1 MSGAE
6 IAAEVSAALGE
17 AAAATGSGRRV
28 AVLRKRLGPEVGW
41 SGAQVTN
48 TDADTTVLE
57 VRKRVFDGPAMV
69 ARYVD
74 MLLFDPLGPVPAKG
88 DQVALG
94 ILSAAVTD
102 ATVWRRIA
110 DVDILAPAGTALL
123 YKATL
128 EG

>member
-6 IAAEVSAALGE
+6 IAAEVSAALVE
-17 AAAATGSGRRV
+17 AAQATGTGRRI
-28 AVLRKRLGPEVGW
+28 AVLRKRPAPDLPW
-41 SGAQVTN
+41 TGALTTN
-48 TDADTTVLE
+48 VDADTTVLE
-57 VRKRVFDGPAMV
+57 VKKRIVDGPSMV

-88 DQVALG
+88 DQVVVG
-94 ILSAAVTD
+94 ILAAAVTD
-102 ATVWRRIA
+102 ETVWRRIA
-110 DVDILAPAGTALL
+110 DVDTLAPAGTALL

>member
-6 IAAEVSAALGE
+6 IAAEVSAALVE
-17 AAAATGSGRRV
+17 AGQATGTGRRI
-28 AVLRKRLGPEVGW
+28 AVLRKRLSPERPW
-41 SGAQVTN
+41 TGAQVTN
-48 TDADTTVLE
+48 QDADTSVLE

-74 MLLFDPLGPVPAKG
+74 MLMFDPLGPAPTKG
-88 DQVALG
+88 DHVAVG
-94 ILSAAVTD
+94 ITAAAVTD

-110 DVDILAPAGTALL
+110 DVDTLAPAGTALL

>member
-88 DQVALG
+88 DQVAVG